1 MVDRYP
7 EYNAR
12 HHDAASHLAAEVGI
26 GILTLD
32 GYPPLE
38 SDDEAHVCTLLH
50 SLMLEVHIPAVLLP
64 SQVHRTI
71 TKVGNRTFTI
81 ALDAQVVTQGLS
93 RNRSA
98 GRIKGNQAT
107 FDNSQRNNL
116 RSCVWVRW

>member
-71 TKVGNRTFTI
+71 TKVGNRTSTI
-81 ALDAQVVTQGLS
+81 ALDAQVMYSTFATLALWGQ
-93 RNRSA
+93 A
-98 GRIKGNQAT
+98 GAEGKGACNAPPPHGQWT
-107 FDNSQRNNL
+107 VST
-116 RSCVWVRW
+116 